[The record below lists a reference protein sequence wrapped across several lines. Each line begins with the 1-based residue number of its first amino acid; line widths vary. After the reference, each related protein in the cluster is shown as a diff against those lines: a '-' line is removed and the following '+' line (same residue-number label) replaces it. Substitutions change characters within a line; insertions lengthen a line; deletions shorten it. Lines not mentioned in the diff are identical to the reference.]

1 MNVFQIVAVLALTM
15 LATATLR
22 GAARGVI
29 RKRMA
34 VVWMLIW
41 IGAAGAAIWPRG
53 TAVVARAVGIG
64 RGVDLVMYCSV
75 FVMFIGFFYIYT
87 RFRHLDHALTV
98 LVRQL
103 AIEHPVSREPRGQAP
118 ALPTRSEDS
127 AAVVLTEA
135 AASPPTTQRP

>member
-1 MNVFQIVAVLALTM
+1 MSVFQILVVIVLSL

-41 IGAAGAAIWPRG
+41 IGAACAAIWPSG
-53 TAVVARAVGIG
+53 TAVVARYVGIG

-103 AIEHPVSREPRGQAP
+103 AIEHPVSGGARREVAAP
-118 ALPTRSEDS
+118 VPRSE
-127 AAVVLTEA
+127 AVTISVA
-135 AASPPTTQRP
+135 PPPTE

>member
-1 MNVFQIVAVLALTM
+1 MSVFQILIVAALGM

-41 IGAAGAAIWPRG
+41 IGAAIAAIWPG
-53 TAVVARAVGIG
+53 ATAVVARKVGIG

-75 FVMFIGFFYIYT
+75 FVMFIGFFYIDT

-103 AIEHPVSREPRGQAP
+103 AIEHPVSREPRTQAAALPPRSEAVALP
-118 ALPTRSEDS
+118 ALG
-127 AAVVLTEA
+127 EA
-135 AASPPTTQRP
+135 ATAPPTADRP

>member
-1 MNVFQIVAVLALTM
+1 MSVFQILAVLALTM

-103 AIEHPVSREPRGQAP
+103 AIEHPVSRRGETSAALPLDEPSAALPRGEASAP
-118 ALPTRSEDS
+118 
-127 AAVVLTEA
+127 
-135 AASPPTTQRP
+135 PPTASRP

>member
-1 MNVFQIVAVLALTM
+1 MSVFQILAVLALTM
-15 LATATLR
+15 LASSTLR
-22 GAARGVI
+22 GAARGLI

-41 IGAAGAAIWPRG
+41 FGAAGAAIWPRG

-103 AIEHPVSREPRGQAP
+103 AIEHPVNRRGESSAALPRGETAA
-118 ALPTRSEDS
+118 ALPRAET
-127 AAVVLTEA
+127 AAP
-135 AASPPTTQRP
+135 PPTTHRP

>member
-1 MNVFQIVAVLALTM
+1 MNAFQIVIVIAMSLLVIATM
-15 LATATLR
+15 R
-22 GAARGVI
+22 GAARGAI

-34 VVWMLIW
+34 VVWLLVW
-41 IGAAGAAIWPRG
+41 IGAAIATIWPDS

-87 RFRHLDHALTV
+87 RFRRLDHALTM

-103 AIEHPVSREPRGQAP
+103 AIEHPVSRGTGEQRAQNPQA
-118 ALPTRSEDS
+118 AE
-127 AAVVLTEA
+127 
-135 AASPPTTQRP
+135 RP

>member
-1 MNVFQIVAVLALTM
+1 MSVFQILVVIVLSL

-41 IGAAGAAIWPRG
+41 IGAACAAIWPSG
-53 TAVVARAVGIG
+53 TAVVARYVGIG

-103 AIEHPVSREPRGQAP
+103 AIEHPVSAGAPRELAAP
-118 ALPTRSEDS
+118 VPRSE
-127 AAVVLTEA
+127 AVTISVPP
-135 AASPPTTQRP
+135 PPTK